1 MLATCGA
8 LGMAFIRLHQRN
20 SNGYQRWL
28 RGRVLAQGFTV
39 LAIVVA
45 GVQEFGDVR
54 AQAKEIKKVREEA
67 LAEQKAFERRM
78 KEAEEAHNVE
88 QRLGAG
94 TAPSPTPKPAPAPMP
109 VGSNST
115 TSSSTSTPGESR
127 ENDREKSNGG
137 NSSAPK
143 SSWSSWLG
151 LSKS

>member
-1 MLATCGA
+1 M
-8 LGMAFIRLHQRN
+8 
-20 SNGYQRWL
+20 
-28 RGRVLAQGFTV
+28 

-78 KEAEEAHNVE
+78 KEAEEAHDVE

-94 TAPSPTPKPAPAPMP
+94 TAPSPTPKPAPAPTPAPMP

-137 NSSAPK
+137 NSPAPK